1 MQALAAEF
9 SGYRRK
15 IPLLFAEKSLKIV
28 STHSFDVL
36 AKSTDLLALRETH
49 LTFPELAFTVST
61 RAMLGAGIALLLADR
76 LTTEQRKAIGATLTA
91 VGLLTTIPIVW
102 TILGKCERA

>member
-1 MQALAAEF
+1 LTHKFLPTKPDSTNSSLIRLLKCAEN
-9 SGYRRK
+9 S
-15 IPLLFAEKSLKIV
+15 
-28 STHSFDVL
+28 SFDAL
-36 AKSTDLLALRETH
+36 AKSTDLIGLRETH

-91 VGLLTTIPIVW
+91 VGLITTIPIVW